1 MKKLI
6 LIAVTGAVLIS
17 RVLIGSFAAGSAA
30 VSDTAA
36 SRTEEEKAY
45 VISVDSG
52 RVAVFR
58 DGEDKPFMVTDTFVN
73 SLPKTDRLELENG
86 VRVSG
91 ERELRKAIEDY
102 CS

>member
-1 MKKLI
+1 
-6 LIAVTGAVLIS
+6 
-17 RVLIGSFAAGSAA
+17 
-30 VSDTAA
+30 
-36 SRTEEEKAY
+36 
-45 VISVDSG
+45 
-52 RVAVFR
+52 
-58 DGEDKPFMVTDTFVN
+58 MVTDTFVN

>member
-17 RVLIGSFAAGSAA
+17 SVLIGSFAAGSA

-36 SRTEEEKAY
+36 SRTAEEKAY

>member
-17 RVLIGSFAAGSAA
+17 SVLIGSFAAGSAA

-36 SRTEEEKAY
+36 SRTAEEKAY

-91 ERELRKAIEDY
+91 ERELRQAIEDY